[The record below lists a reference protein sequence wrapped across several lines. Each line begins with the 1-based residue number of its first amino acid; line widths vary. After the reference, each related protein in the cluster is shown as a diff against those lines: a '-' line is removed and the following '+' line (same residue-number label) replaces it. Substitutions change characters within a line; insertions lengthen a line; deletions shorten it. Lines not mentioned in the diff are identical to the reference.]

1 VPLNFI
7 DRNLFEARE
16 MGGKAAHY
24 VFLCQHCTIPFFTV
38 TQMMTRTA
46 LRAWQD
52 TSLNLYLDSHVSR
65 LKTFRTIVA

>member
-24 VFLCQHCTIPFFTV
+24 VFLCQHCTTPFFTS
-38 TQMMTRTA
+38 TQHDAYGFARMA
-46 LRAWQD
+46 GHFA
-52 TSLNLYLDSHVSR
+52 NLYLDSHVSR

>member
-38 TQMMTRTA
+38 TQDDVYGYARMA
-46 LRAWQD
+46 GHFV
-52 TSLNLYLDSHVSR
+52 NLYLDSHVSR